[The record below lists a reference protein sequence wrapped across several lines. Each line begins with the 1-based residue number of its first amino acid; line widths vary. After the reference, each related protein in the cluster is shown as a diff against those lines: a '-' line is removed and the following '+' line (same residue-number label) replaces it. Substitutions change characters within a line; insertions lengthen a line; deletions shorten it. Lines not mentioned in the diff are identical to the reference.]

1 MERNPRRN
9 AERDAKDY
17 ETILNGMILFEMMR
31 NDKRSWVEILMG
43 REKLERNSDKV
54 IDFCSKHSILGEK
67 YSVLGTKQPYIWEQ
81 TTLRSNIIRA
91 MVHFQSTRIGALVN
105 ELRKKT
111 GEEWPVFNKKC
122 RALIKS
128 WQKIAEVVGCFFL
141 FLF

>member
-67 YSVLGTKQPYIWEQ
+67 FGFGNKAAIYLGANYSQVKHNKSNGSFSVDPN
-81 TTLRSNIIRA
+81 RS
-91 MVHFQSTRIGALVN
+91 
-105 ELRKKT
+105 T
-111 GEEWPVFNKKC
+111 GE
-122 RALIKS
+122 RAAK
-128 WQKIAEVVGCFFL
+128 EDR
-141 FLF
+141 